1 MPRVVYGRLIEG
13 LCPFASSKEEWLAPM
28 DSSSVTFPVGAHPG
42 RVQPLSPA
50 SSAHRGPLK
59 IAIVAPPW
67 LPVPPVGYGGTENVL
82 DTLARGLNDAGHE
95 VLLCASGD
103 STCPVPRS
111 SVFEH
116 AVGVGVGSSVDE
128 IRHVLHS
135 YDALRDV
142 GVDVVHDHTLVGPLY
157 SGTFP
162 DLPVVTTN
170 HGPFNEELIDLFR
183 VIAGRVPVAAISKHQ
198 ASTAPDIPIAAVI
211 HHGVDPAAFPVGT
224 GGGGYAVFLGR
235 MHPGK
240 APHVAA
246 EVARAAGIPLKI
258 AAKMREPAERQY
270 FDTMVRPLLGRDV
283 TYLGEVNRQE
293 KLELLGG
300 AECLLNPIAWPEP
313 FGMVMIEALACG
325 TPVVTTSCGAA
336 PEIVD
341 DGVVGWVRNSAAG
354 LVDALGN
361 VRSLNRSACRHH
373 VETKFSM
380 GRMVA
385 EHLTLYEHA
394 ISLLSTE
401 TSEDW
406 VLGAA

>member
-1 MPRVVYGRLIEG
+1 
-13 LCPFASSKEEWLAPM
+13 M
-28 DSSSVTFPVGAHPG
+28 DSSSVVVPVGAHSG
-42 RVQPLSPA
+42 QVESVLPA
-50 SSAHRGPLK
+50 SSARRGRLK

-67 LPVPPVGYGGTENVL
+67 LPVPPIGYGGTENVL
-82 DTLARGLNDAGHE
+82 DTLARGLSDAGHE
-95 VLLCASGD
+95 VLLCAAGD

-111 SVFEH
+111 SVFER
-116 AVGVGVGSSVDE
+116 AVGVGAGSSVDE
-128 IRHVLHS
+128 IRHVLYS
-135 YDALRDV
+135 YDALREV

-157 SGTFP
+157 SRSFP

-170 HGPFNEELIDLFR
+170 HGPFNEDLIDLFR
-183 VIAGRVPVAAISKHQ
+183 VIAGRVPVVAISRHQ
-198 ASTAPDIPIAAVI
+198 ASTARDVPIAAVI
-211 HHGVDPAAFPVGT
+211 HHGVDPAEFPVGA

-246 EVARAAGIPLKI
+246 EIARAAGVPLWI

-270 FDTMVRPLLGRDV
+270 FDTMVRPLLGPEV
-283 TYLGEVNRQE
+283 TYLGEVNRRE

-336 PEIVD
+336 PEIVE
-341 DGVVGWVRNSAAG
+341 DGAVGWVRNTTAG
-354 LVDALGN
+354 LIDALGQ
-361 VRSLNRSACRHH
+361 VQALDRSACRRH

-380 GRMVA
+380 GRMVV
-385 EHLTLYEHA
+385 EHLALYHQA
-394 ISLLSTE
+394 IELLSGATPD
-401 TSEDW
+401 DW

>member
-1 MPRVVYGRLIEG
+1 
-13 LCPFASSKEEWLAPM
+13 M
-28 DSSSVTFPVGAHPG
+28 DSSSVAFPVGALPG
-42 RVQPLSPA
+42 RVRSVLPAPLA
-50 SSAHRGPLK
+50 RRGRLK

-82 DTLARGLNDAGHE
+82 DTLARGLTDAGHE

-111 SVFEH
+111 SVFAH
-116 AVGVGVGSSVDE
+116 AVGVGAGSSVDE

-157 SGTFP
+157 SGHFP
-162 DLPVVTTN
+162 ELPVVTTN

-183 VIAGRVPVAAISKHQ
+183 VIAGRVPVVAISKHQ
-198 ASTAPDIPIAAVI
+198 ASTAPDVPIAAVI
-211 HHGVDPAAFPVGT
+211 HHGVDPAQFPVGV
-224 GGGGYAVFLGR
+224 GNGGYAVFLGR

-246 EVARAAGIPLKI
+246 EIARAAGVPLRI

-270 FDTMVRPLLGRDV
+270 FDTMVRPLLGPDV

-293 KLELLGG
+293 KLDLLGG

-325 TPVVTTSCGAA
+325 TPVIATSCGAT
-336 PEIVD
+336 PEIVE
-341 DGVVGWVRNSAAG
+341 DGTVGWVRNTAAG
-354 LVDALGN
+354 LVDALGK
-361 VRSLNRSACRHH
+361 VRALDRSACRHH

-380 GRMVA
+380 DRMVA
-385 EHLTLYEHA
+385 EHLALYEHTIELHSGEA
-394 ISLLSTE
+394 F
-401 TSEDW
+401 DGR